1 MDINNY
7 KQCVLLKWVVAWLF
21 FKSQVDKLDVGNDEK
36 GGSNVDP
43 WGFWNKQVE
52 EWSGFN
58 WDGET

>member
-21 FKSQVDKLDVGNDEK
+21 FKGQVDKMDVGNDKK

-43 WGFWNKQVE
+43 WGFWHKQVE
-52 EWSGFN
+52 EWGGFN